1 MKPRRKKDTKKPAVS
16 RGANQHLS
24 QRDDCARVMRELE
37 AVGKTCPDKDPLV
50 EQLRKCPETF
60 VAGEMLGK
68 MFDSLKYNRANSEN
82 DERLIPPAGIVFP
95 LV

>member
-1 MKPRRKKDTKKPAVS
+1 M
-16 RGANQHLS
+16 
-24 QRDDCARVMRELE
+24 
-37 AVGKTCPDKDPLV
+37 

-68 MFDSLKYNRANSEN
+68 MFDSLKYDRASSEN